1 MFGPYLIGKVLCD
14 CGELA
19 VLDEEV
25 ILRKKLLGKSVE
37 CRACRNR
44 RIAEELEIDNENS
57 ESSDNFYS
65 DC

>member
-14 CGELA
+14 CGVLA
-19 VLDEEV
+19 DLDEEV

>member
-19 VLDEEV
+19 DLDKEV